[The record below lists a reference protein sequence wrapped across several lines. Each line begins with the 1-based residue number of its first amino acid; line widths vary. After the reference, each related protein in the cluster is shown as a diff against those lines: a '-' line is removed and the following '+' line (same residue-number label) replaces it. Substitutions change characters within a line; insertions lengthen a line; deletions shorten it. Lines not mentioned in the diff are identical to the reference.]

1 MELEVK
7 GEEKILNRE
16 VHDVQKWE
24 DNMSTSMHV
33 FALIAFYFVL
43 RTLPSDRP
51 SKHTIFHQLVLR
63 LSPERLMMAGLGRIM
78 GCLQ

>member
-1 MELEVK
+1 
-7 GEEKILNRE
+7 
-16 VHDVQKWE
+16 
-24 DNMSTSMHV
+24 MSTSMHV

-51 SKHTIFHQLVLR
+51 SEHTIFHQLALR

-78 GCLQ
+78 GYLQ

>member
-1 MELEVK
+1 
-7 GEEKILNRE
+7 
-16 VHDVQKWE
+16 
-24 DNMSTSMHV
+24 MSTSMHV

-43 RTLPSDRP
+43 YTLLSDRP
-51 SKHTIFHQLVLR
+51 SEHIIFHQLVLG